1 MPIFRRR
8 SRERTEAPPVVID
21 DPPGTVRRTVLVN
34 VDPVRL
40 PGDLVVPSGAIGMV
54 IFAHGSG
61 SSRASPRNRQVAERL
76 HASGLGTLLFD
87 LLTPGEAE
95 DRAKVFDIALLAE
108 RLEGAYRWLR
118 RWPQV
123 GTVPVGFFGASTGA
137 AAALV
142 AADRLQ
148 TEVAAV
154 VSRGGRPDL
163 AAEALPRVT
172 APTLL
177 IVGGD
182 DVEVLALNREAERRM
197 RCERKLEVIPG
208 ASHLFEEP
216 GALERVADLA
226 AEWFTR
232 HLAEAGGGR
241 RASLAS
247 LGG

>member
-8 SRERTEAPPVVID
+8 APEPPPVVIE
-21 DPPGTVRRTVLVN
+21 DPPGAVRRTVSVN

-40 PGDLVVPSGAIGMV
+40 PGDLAVPNEAVGMV
-54 IFAHGSG
+54 VFAHGSG
-61 SSRASPRNRQVAERL
+61 SSRLSPRNRQVAERL
-76 HASGLGTLLFD
+76 HEAGLGTLLFD
-87 LLTPGEAE
+87 LLTPEEAE
-95 DRAKVFDIALLAE
+95 DRRKVFDIELLAD
-108 RLEGAYRWLR
+108 RLEGAHRWLR

-123 GTVPVGFFGASTGA
+123 GALPIGFFGASTGA

-142 AADRLQ
+142 AAARLGA
-148 TEVAAV
+148 EVAAV

-163 AAEALPRVT
+163 AGEALPRVT

-182 DVEVLALNREAERRM
+182 DVEVLALNRDAERRM
-197 RCERKLEVIPG
+197 RCERRLEVIPG

-226 AEWFTR
+226 AEWFARYLT
-232 HLAEAGGGR
+232 EAGGGG